1 MYNARPLELLAA
13 CLLAAAPMAGATPD
27 DDASV
32 EKVKQLAANGQDPE
46 TKALVNQYVD
56 QHRDLISAILKV
68 CMNYL
73 NELKAKM
80 ADTETGEPQAAPAV
94 TEPPS
99 GNVAQPAEGPR
110 LRMAALQPA
119 SGLRTSHLAGFPSLP
134 DLAPA
139 SSVKQL
145 TADQLEYAAQ
155 VKKEMQERK
164 EYLMTHPWGYTY

>member
-1 MYNARPLELLAA
+1 MCSARQLGTLAA
-13 CLLAAAPMAGATPD
+13 CLLAAAPMAGATPEE
-27 DDASV
+27 DASV
-32 EKVKQLAANGQDPE
+32 EKVKQLAADGQDPA

-56 QHRDLISAILKV
+56 QHKDEISAILKV
-68 CMNYL
+68 CMNFL

-80 ADTETGEPQAAPAV
+80 GDSPSPGNAESTPGNAA
-94 TEPPS
+94 
-99 GNVAQPAEGPR
+99 AQPAEGPR

-134 DLAPA
+134 DMAPD

-155 VKKEMQERK
+155 VKKEVQERK
-164 EYLMTHPWGYTY
+164 EYLMTHPWGYSY